1 MEIFTV
7 RTIQSRNPVDG
18 GQIELDL
25 CFCPFLLACLYALDA
40 THFLLE
46 LANRHWL
53 ATATLV
59 QNRAHTISCSSKY
72 GPYGRVETYTP
83 PARTLLHNPQPLYG
97 GVLLYYRVSQRR
109 SSVQGTIRRRA
120 LPRNLLLSPFLS
132 LSLARGK
139 TLLGL
144 LTGKDIY
151 FPLRRFDDL
160 LDLLSLSVDDYL
172 PHLARSLSFCSL

>member
-1 MEIFTV
+1 MDRTV
-7 RTIQSRNPVDG
+7 V
-18 GQIELDL
+18 
-25 CFCPFLLACLYALDA
+25 Y
-40 THFLLE
+40 
-46 LANRHWL
+46 
-53 ATATLV
+53 
-59 QNRAHTISCSSKY
+59 
-72 GPYGRVETYTP
+72 TYTP

-120 LPRNLLLSPFLS
+120 LPRNLLLSPSF
-132 LSLARGK
+132 SLARGK

-160 LDLLSLSVDDYL
+160 LDLLSLSVDDYQTSPISL
-172 PHLARSLSFCSL
+172 VLFRSVV